1 MKKSL
6 FAVAAVTAF
15 AGAAQAQSSVT
26 VYGLL
31 DVGYVGSN
39 ATQNGN
45 VAGAA
50 NGTAGGITK
59 KQSSQF
65 GQSAEQTSRL
75 GFKGTE
81 DLGGGMQAIFTV
93 EMGLN
98 PQVGN
103 LSGSTSNS
111 VEQFNRVTNSTGS
124 AIDNRQ
130 SFAGLHKNGIGQ
142 FTFGRQYTTLFN
154 AESATDAGQ
163 NNNVLGDVIY
173 VPSGV
178 PLSLSSGN
186 GPNTAFTNRAD
197 NQLAVQSDSFG
208 GFRVGGM
215 YALAN
220 ANSTTNS
227 GTTSGGNVNF
237 NGWGLNADFTWKKLF
252 VTGAYQSF
260 KTAYTNQVNSSATLV
275 NLGGVG
281 ATAGQVIPAASL
293 WNATQTADKQTY
305 AAATYDFG
313 ILKAYIQWVGR
324 KVQDDVGQTA
334 ATTGQQMN
342 RTAQQIGVRS
352 FITPKIE
359 AWGSIGNGKYTGPIA
374 SQTGVA
380 GLPGSVSFVGYQLG
394 GNYYLSKRTNL
405 YAIYGQNQTSSSSS
419 GVPGAGSSSNQYALG
434 MRHTF

>member
-26 VYGLL
+26 VYGIL
-31 DVGYVGSN
+31 DVGYIGSN
-39 ATQNGN
+39 ATLNGN

-50 NGTAGGITK
+50 NGTSGGITK
-59 KQSSQF
+59 KQNSQF
-65 GQSAEQTSRL
+65 GASAEQTSRL

-81 DLGGGMQAIFTV
+81 DLGGGMQAIFTI

-98 PQVGN
+98 PQLGN
-103 LSGSTSNS
+103 LSGSSS
-111 VEQFNRVTNSTGS
+111 IAVEQFNRTTNSTGS

-130 SFAGLHKNGIGQ
+130 TFAGLHKNGIGQ
-142 FTFGRQYTTLFN
+142 FTFGRQYTTVFN
-154 AESATDAGQ
+154 AEAATDAGQ

-178 PLSLSSGN
+178 PLGLNSGN
-186 GPNTAFTNRAD
+186 GPNTSFTNRAD
-197 NQLAVQSDSFG
+197 NMAAVQSDSFG

-215 YALAN
+215 YALN
-220 ANSTTNS
+220 NNNSTTNS

-237 NGWGLNADFTWKKLF
+237 NGWGLNADFTWQKLF
-252 VTGAYQSF
+252 LTVAYQSF
-260 KTAYTNQVNSSATLV
+260 KTAYTNAVYASQVQTNT
-275 NLGGVG
+275 NG
-281 ATAGQVIPAASL
+281 AGPSAGQLTSTGLL
-293 WNATQTADKQTY
+293 WGATQTSDKQTY
-305 AAATYDFG
+305 VAGTYDFG
-313 ILKAYIQWVGR
+313 ILKAYLQWVGR

-352 FITPKIE
+352 FITPTIE
-359 AWGSIGNGKYTGPIA
+359 AWGSIGNGKYTGPI
-374 SQTGVA
+374 SGGQ
-380 GLPGSVSFVGYQLG
+380 LPGSVSFVGYQLG
-394 GNYYLSKRTNL
+394 ANYLLSKRTNL

-419 GVPGAGSSSNQYALG
+419 GVPGAGSSSNQYAIG